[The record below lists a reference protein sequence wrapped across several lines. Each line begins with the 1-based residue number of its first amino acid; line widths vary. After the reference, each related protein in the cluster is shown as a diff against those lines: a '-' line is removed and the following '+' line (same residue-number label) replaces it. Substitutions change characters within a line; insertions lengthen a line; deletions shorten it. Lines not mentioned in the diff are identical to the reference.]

1 MEHRR
6 RAAVLCGGDTIGS
19 ASSTECPYRDSEV
32 AARRWA
38 ARTGGNTRA
47 LSTTAPII
55 GAAGR
60 SPRTADQGAGGGE
73 GSVGRGSFRRL
84 GSLIFLVSLTPT
96 RRTVRVTFICI
107 WPKLT
112 KESKEPRRAAGCCPN
127 VGTSQPSAPPG
138 NPAPSQPSAPHPTI
152 KPQCAPPSS
161 PPSPPSSFSSA
172 PLDFSFF
179 LSSAIS
185 FNSRSYILLFILG

>member
-112 KESKEPRRAAGCCPN
+112 KESKEPRQAARCCPN
-127 VGTSQPSAPPG
+127 VGTSQPSAPPRK
-138 NPAPSQPSAPHPTI
+138 PRAKPTKRTSPDDKASVRAAIVASFPSFLLLLRTLGLQLL
-152 KPQCAPPSS
+152 
-161 PPSPPSSFSSA
+161 
-172 PLDFSFF
+172 PL
-179 LSSAIS
+179 L
-185 FNSRSYILLFILG
+185 RHQLQ

>member
-112 KESKEPRRAAGCCPN
+112 KESKEPRQAARCCPN
-127 VGTSQPSAPPG
+127 VGT
-138 NPAPSQPSAPHPTI
+138 SQPSAPHPTI